1 MAIRLGKHDVLTGG
15 RYWQLDAAKQH
26 AVLVTL
32 GSLGVASYPF
42 QANDLVECA
51 AADVLIKAGYEIQSP
66 AQLAVANH
74 DAKRAGQMTDREAT
88 RVPSD
93 DEDVGKLRDRIRRQ
107 QDEIE
112 DLTLERDDLK
122 RACNAKPATV
132 TPPRTKA
139 AYPSVATPIVDPGA
153 AEWACAR
160 CQTVNPMATDVCEC
174 GKIRIGSPSS
184 PSIAPELGESS
195 HPMNG
200 GMRRNK

>member
-1 MAIRLGKHDVLTGG
+1 MAIRLDKHDVLTGG
-15 RYWQLDAAKQH
+15 MYWQLDAAKQR

-112 DLTLERDDLK
+112 DLTLEVGDLK
-122 RACNAKPATV
+122 RASTV
-132 TPPRTKA
+132 TLPLTVPQTKA

-160 CQTVNPMATDVCEC
+160 CQTVNPMATDICEC

-184 PSIAPELGESS
+184 PSIPHDLGESN
-195 HPMNG
+195 HPLNG